1 MSQDVQTAENEERQ
15 TPLFY
20 FCCSKA
26 GFIAMHEHDTR
37 KFISIL
43 MESPFYM
50 TLSLKERKSLLER
63 LAESYPSFED
73 ETDEQDDHG

>member
-1 MSQDVQTAENEERQ
+1 
-15 TPLFY
+15 
-20 FCCSKA
+20 
-26 GFIAMHEHDTR
+26 MHEHDTR
-37 KFISIL
+37 KFLSIL

-73 ETDEQDDHG
+73 ETDEQDDHR